1 MTRDLV
7 RLHKGTIDCES
18 EAGKG
23 TTFTVSLP
31 ITKEAFLPEQID
43 EERKIDFNI
52 PKNAIIDFSTS
63 VPDVNEAA
71 FTEGMADSDAYS
83 ILIVEDNPELL
94 MLMQHALKEH
104 YRVFIAQNGKDALN
118 IVRKTDIDLIVS
130 DVMMPEMDGLE
141 LTAALKDDDDY
152 KHLPIVLLTA
162 KTQEEDLQEALRI
175 GADDYLTKPFRLRDL
190 KLRIDN
196 IIENR
201 KRAQQD
207 VGQSTEPETKVR
219 ALTPEEEF
227 LKKATACIYAHLSDS
242 DYDRDAFASDM
253 GASQSTLYNK
263 LRAITGQNVSTFIR
277 DIRMKEAYRLAEQDP
292 KQRVSDLA
300 YQVGFQDPKYFSTCF
315 KKQFGMQ
322 PKEFMEELKTA
333 KS

>member
-1 MTRDLV
+1 M
-7 RLHKGTIDCES
+7 
-18 EAGKG
+18 
-23 TTFTVSLP
+23 
-31 ITKEAFLPEQID
+31 
-43 EERKIDFNI
+43 
-52 PKNAIIDFSTS
+52 
-63 VPDVNEAA
+63 
-71 FTEGMADSDAYS
+71 
-83 ILIVEDNPELL
+83 
-94 MLMQHALKEH
+94 
-104 YRVFIAQNGKDALN
+104 
-118 IVRKTDIDLIVS
+118 
-130 DVMMPEMDGLE
+130 
-141 LTAALKDDDDY
+141 
-152 KHLPIVLLTA
+152 LLTA